1 MELVWIW
8 AIILACSLLVEFF
21 TMQMFAI
28 WVAFGA
34 LCGLVMSLIGGIA
47 LEVQILSACGVALL
61 SMLFLRKL
69 AMKYLHKSADKNSAE
84 PLLNKTCVV
93 VEEISADKAG
103 AVKVNGVVW
112 TAISEETLAEGQ
124 KVKIVEL
131 IGNKLKV
138 KGEL

>member
-112 TAISEETLAEGQ
+112 TAISEEALAEGQ
-124 KVKIVEL
+124 KAQIVEI

>member
-124 KVKIVEL
+124 KVHIVEI

>member
-1 MELVWIW
+1 MALVWIW

-28 WVAFGA
+28 WVACGA
-34 LCGLVMSLIGGIA
+34 LSGLILSLIGGIA
-47 LEVQILSACGVALL
+47 LDVQILVACGVALI
-61 SMLFLRKL
+61 SMVFLRRL
-69 AMKYLHKSADKNSAE
+69 AMKYLHKPADKNSAE

-93 VEEISADKAG
+93 VEEISPDKAG

-112 TAISEETLAEGQ
+112 TAISKETLAENQ
-124 KVKIVEL
+124 KVKIIEI